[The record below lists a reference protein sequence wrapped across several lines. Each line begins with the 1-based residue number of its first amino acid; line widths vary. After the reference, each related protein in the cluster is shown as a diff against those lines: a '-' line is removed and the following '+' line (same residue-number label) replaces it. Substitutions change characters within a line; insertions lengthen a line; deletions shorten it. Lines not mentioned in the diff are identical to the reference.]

1 MNKVLSKIYTRVYA
15 QCVYK
20 MMRIVICLGLCG
32 MVPSK
37 SANVLGYIVGQ
48 VNEGMCVI
56 ENWLLIGFELGSL
69 VGKPQL

>member
-1 MNKVLSKIYTRVYA
+1 
-15 QCVYK
+15 
-20 MMRIVICLGLCG
+20 MRIVICLGLCG

>member
-20 MMRIVICLGLCG
+20 MMRTVISLGLCG

-37 SANVLGYIVGQ
+37 CEIVLGYIVGQ

-56 ENWLLIGFELGSL
+56 ENLLLIGFELGSL
-69 VGKPQL
+69 VGNPQL